1 MRASSWPRAVVF
13 DLDGTLV
20 DSAPDIAEA
29 LNLARATIGGAPFP
43 VERVHE
49 FIGGG
54 SALTIRRAL
63 LADGMALTEDAERAL
78 LQRFMTHYERISAE
92 GRGLYPGAL
101 ELLGGLSGDGVALG
115 LCTNKPEP
123 VTRIALDALG
133 ITRYFGSVVGARE
146 EVPKKPDPAMLTLV
160 LTQLGIQAGDAVMIG
175 DSAAD
180 VGVARAAGIPVL
192 ISASGYT
199 KTPPSEL
206 GADGIYETL
215 AEIPALM
222 SALARG

>member
-1 MRASSWPRAVVF
+1 VVF

-29 LNLARATIGGAPFP
+29 LNLARAAIGGAPFP
-43 VERVHE
+43 VEKVHE

-54 SALTIRRAL
+54 SALTIKRAL
-63 LADGMALTEDAERAL
+63 VADGVALSEEDEGAL
-78 LQRFMTHYERISAE
+78 LRQFMTHYERISAE
-92 GRGLYPGAL
+92 GRGLYPGAH

-115 LCTNKPEP
+115 LCTNKPAP
-123 VTRIALDALG
+123 VTRIAIDALG

-146 EVPKKPDPAMLTLV
+146 DVPKKPDPAMLALV
-160 LTQLGIQAGDAVMIG
+160 LSELGVAVADAVMIG

-192 ISASGYT
+192 VSASGYT
-199 KTPPSEL
+199 KTPPADL
-206 GADGIYETL
+206 GADAVYETL

-222 SALARG
+222 SGLARG